1 MSPELILTIGM
12 FSALIL
18 AIMLG
23 VSLAF
28 ALGGIAIVTSF
39 ILWGTEGFFPIVSG
53 VFRYMWMVE
62 LAAVPLFIFMGVAL
76 SKSTIA
82 QDLYEAFYICA
93 GSIRGGLAV
102 GSCGLAA
109 ALSAMTGSCAASTV
123 TTGLVGIPPMR
134 QRGYK
139 DSLIFGTI
147 CAAGSMGVLI
157 PPSIT
162 LVIIGMTTGISI
174 GRLFAGGMTSGLF
187 IVALFMIYILIVTW
201 LKPDLAPART
211 EKSTLKEKLLST
223 KTVITPA
230 IVIISVLGSIFLGIA
245 TPTEAA
251 AIGCLAVFLCVLAR
265 KEVNANFAKE
275 VVYTTSSVTGMV
287 LWIMFGAA
295 GFVTVYSGAGGA
307 VFIQQFL
314 MNLEIG
320 PWGVFAITMIIT
332 FILGCFLDPVGIIL
346 LVLPIF
352 FPVIKM
358 LGFDPV
364 WYCVLFQVNL
374 CMGYITPPFGY
385 NLFYMKTLSPSSPI
399 RIIYSSVIPFVIIM
413 VISMIIMV
421 FVPGIITWLPN
432 AMIGNIGR

>member
-1 MSPELILTIGM
+1 MSPELILTICM
-12 FSALIL
+12 FSALII

-28 ALGGIAIVTSF
+28 ALGGVAIVTSF
-39 ILWGTEGFFPIVSG
+39 ILWGSGGFFTIVSG
-53 VFRYMWMVE
+53 VFKYMWMVE

-76 SKSTIA
+76 SKCSIA
-82 QDLYEAFYICA
+82 QDMYEAFYVCA
-93 GSIRGGLAV
+93 GSIRGGLAI
-102 GSCGLAA
+102 GSACLAA

-162 LVIIGMTTGISI
+162 LVIIGMTTGVSI
-174 GRLFAGGMTSGLF
+174 GKLFAGGMTSGLF
-187 IVALFMIYILIVTW
+187 IVALFLIYILFITW
-201 LKPDLAPART
+201 LKPELAPARV
-211 EKSTLKEKLLST
+211 EKSTLKEKIFSLR
-223 KTVITPA
+223 TVILPGM
-230 IVIISVLGSIFLGIA
+230 VIISVLGSIFVGIA

-251 AIGCLAVFLCVLAR
+251 AIGCVAVFLCVLIR
-265 KEVNANFAKE
+265 REVNWKFMQE
-275 VVYTTSSVTGMV
+275 VIYTTTSVTGMI

-295 GFVTVYSGAGGA
+295 GFVTVYCGAGGA
-307 VFIQQFL
+307 GFIQDIL
-314 MNLEIG
+314 LNLQIG
-320 PWGVFAITMIIT
+320 PWGVFVITMIIV

-352 FPVIKM
+352 YPVVKT

-364 WYCVLFQVNL
+364 WYCILFQVNL
-374 CMGYITPPFGY
+374 CLGYITPPFGY
-385 NLFYMKTLSPSSPI
+385 NLFYMKTLSPQSPI
-399 RIIYSSVIPFVIIM
+399 RLIYQSIIPFVIIM
-413 VISMIIMV
+413 VISIVIMAI
-421 FVPGIITWLPN
+421 FPGIITWLPN
-432 AMIGNIGR
+432 VLIGNVG